1 MTVQSEPRRYLS
13 AEDVEA
19 AFYDALA
26 RADLEALME
35 VWSDDEEV
43 VCIAADGTRA
53 VGLPAVRAYWQ
64 RLFDAQAG
72 QRLQV
77 TRHIATL
84 SVTMAFHHITE
95 EVAPQASAPPQRRA
109 VSLLYVRGALGW
121 RLALYHVSP
130 TPDPAVRATTDQV
143 RVVH

>member
-95 EVAPQASAPPQRRA
+95 EVASQTSSPPQQRA
-109 VSLLYVRGALGW
+109 ASLLYVRGGRGW

-130 TPDPAVRATTDQV
+130 TPEPTARAAADLA